1 MKLLSVCL
9 KIVEM
14 NNNFLHPINLLL
26 SGNFAVVERLW
37 KCRRQAKLLQLVMYV
52 KTEAKEARG
61 VKKTHP
67 DPYSNRQ

>member
-14 NNNFLHPINLLL
+14 NNNFHHPINLLL
-26 SGNFAVVERLW
+26 SGNSAVVEGFW
-37 KCRRQAKLLQLVMYV
+37 KCKQAKLLQLVMYV